1 MLEIKNT
8 VTEVQ
13 NVFDRLISRLYM
25 AKERISEIEDII
37 KSSKTKRAK
46 RAKDGKKKKKQNR
59 IFKDLGQ
66 LKKM

>member
-1 MLEIKNT
+1 MLEIKNS
-8 VTEVQ
+8 VTEME

-46 RAKDGKKKKKQNR
+46 RAKAEKNNNNR
-59 IFKDLGQ
+59 TECSGTWDN
-66 LKKM
+66 